1 MTENLQPNGILKGVK
16 VLDFS
21 EYIAGPLAGE
31 MLADLGA
38 DVIKVE
44 PPHGDFWRH
53 TAPIAPGESRG
64 FMGVN
69 KGKRSISLDLKNPRA
84 SEVLRRAVLASDVL
98 LANYRPG
105 VAARLGADYGTLS
118 AINPRLIYCE
128 NTAFGSKGPY
138 RERPGF
144 DLVSQAMTGIMS
156 FEGAGG
162 LPHPII
168 TTSPTDLA
176 AGMFMAYSVAA
187 ALYHRELTGKGQYIE
202 TSLFGAGLFVQYRPM
217 FAIEQFDKE
226 PREQMLADIRKARAE
241 GKRADEATAE
251 RRAKPDA
258 LRRSNPYYRIYETQ
272 DGYIALAC
280 LNNRLR
286 RAAAGV
292 LGIEDP
298 RVEGDYFKVEQL
310 GDDETVVLSELIMA
324 IFSHK
329 PTEEWVKLLDAAG
342 VPCGP
347 VKMTAELFDDPHVA
361 AENMLV
367 ELEHPVLGTV
377 KMANSP
383 LRTSGGET
391 GTRRS
396 SPSLGQHSREYLS
409 ELGFSSEEIA
419 ELEATK
425 VVRSWASP
433 AVVSA
438 EPGEAE
444 LLPGG

>member
-1 MTENLQPNGILKGVK
+1 MSDALQPDGVLKGVR

-53 TAPIAPGESRG
+53 TAPVAPAESRG

-69 KGKRSISLDLKNPRA
+69 KGKRSISLDLKKPGA
-84 SEVLRRAVLASDVL
+84 KAVLERAVRGADVL

-105 VAARLGADYGTLS
+105 VAARLGMDYETLS

-138 RERPGF
+138 SSRPGF

-162 LPHPII
+162 PPHPII

-187 ALYHRELTGKGQYIE
+187 ALYHRELTGRGQYIE
-202 TSLFGAGLFVQYRPM
+202 TSLFGAGIFVQYRPM
-217 FAIEQFDKE
+217 FAIEKFDRE
-226 PREQMLADIRKARAE
+226 PRERMLADIAEARAQ
-241 GKRADEATAE
+241 GKRADEVTAE
-251 RRAKPDA
+251 RRARPDA
-258 LRRSNPYYRIYETQ
+258 LRRSNPYYRIYETK

-286 RAAAGV
+286 RAAARV
-292 LGIEDP
+292 LEIDDP
-298 RVEGDYFKVEQL
+298 RLAGDEFNVEQL
-310 GDDETVVLSELIMA
+310 GPDDTVVLQELINA
-324 IFSHK
+324 AFSYRS
-329 PTEEWVKLLDAAG
+329 TDEWVELFDAAG
-342 VPCGP
+342 VPSGP
-347 VKMTAELFDDPHVA
+347 VKMTAELFADPHVE
-361 AENMLV
+361 AEGFLV
-367 ELEHPVLGTV
+367 ELEHPVLGPV

-383 LRTSGGET
+383 VRMSGGET

-396 SPSLGQHSREYLS
+396 SPALGQHTREFLG
-409 ELGFSSEEIA
+409 ELGFSAEEIGQ
-419 ELEATK
+419 LEADG
-425 VVRSWASP
+425 VVRSWSGGP
-433 AVVSA
+433 AK
-438 EPGEAE
+438 
-444 LLPGG
+444 

>member
-1 MTENLQPNGILKGVK
+1 MSENLQPNGVLKGVK

-53 TAPIAPGESRG
+53 TAPVAPFESRG

-69 KGKRSISLDLKNPRA
+69 KGKRSISLDLKNPG
-84 SEVLRRAVLASDVL
+84 SKEVLRRAVLSSDVL

-105 VAARLGADYGTLS
+105 VAARLGMDYATLS
-118 AINPRLIYCE
+118 ALNPRLIYCE

-138 RERPGF
+138 ADRPGF

-168 TTSPTDLA
+168 TTSPTDLS

-202 TSLFGAGLFVQYRPM
+202 TSLFGAGIFVQYRPM
-217 FAIEQFDKE
+217 FAIEKFDRAN
-226 PREQMLADIRKARAE
+226 REEMLRDIREARAQ
-241 GKRADEATAE
+241 GNRADEATAE
-251 RRAKPDA
+251 RRSRGDQ
-258 LRRSNPYYRIYETQ
+258 LRRGNPYYKIFETA

-292 LGIEDP
+292 LGVEDP
-298 RVEGDYFKVEQL
+298 RLAGDQFNVEQL
-310 GDDETVVLSELIMA
+310 GPDETLVIGELIAA
-324 IFSHK
+324 IFSSR
-329 PTEEWVKLLDAAG
+329 PTDEWVDLFDAAG
-342 VPCGP
+342 VPSGA
-347 VKMTAELFDDPHVA
+347 VKMTAELFDDPHVE
-361 AENMLV
+361 AEGFLV
-367 ELEHPVLGTV
+367 DLEHPTLGTV
-377 KMANSP
+377 KQANTP
-383 LRTSGGET
+383 VRMSGGET

-396 SPSLGQHSREYLS
+396 SPALGQHTEEFLG
-409 ELGFSSEEIA
+409 ELGFTGDEIEA
-419 ELEATK
+419 LETGG
-425 VVRSWASP
+425 VVRSWKRGA
-433 AVVSA
+433 
-438 EPGEAE
+438 
-444 LLPGG
+444 

>member
-1 MTENLQPNGILKGVK
+1 MTDSLQPNGVLKGVK

-21 EYIAGPLAGE
+21 EYIAGPIAGE
-31 MLADLGA
+31 LLADLGA

-53 TAPIAPGESRG
+53 TAPVAPFESRG

-69 KGKRSISLDLKNPRA
+69 KGKRSISLDLKNPGA
-84 SEVLRRAVLASDVL
+84 QEVLHRAVRSADVL

-105 VAARLGADYGTLS
+105 VAKRLGMDFATLS
-118 AINPRLIYCE
+118 EINPRLIYCE

-168 TTSPTDLA
+168 TSSPTDFA

-202 TSLFGAGLFVQYRPM
+202 TSLFGAGLFLQYRPM
-217 FAIEQFDKE
+217 FAIEKFDKE
-226 PREQMLADIRKARAE
+226 PREQFLKDVSDARAE
-241 GKRADEATAE
+241 GKRADEVTAE
-251 RRAKPDA
+251 RRASPDL
-258 LRRSNPYYRIYETQ
+258 LRRNNPYYKVYETS

-286 RAAAGV
+286 RAAIAV
-292 LGIEDP
+292 LDVEDP
-298 RVEGDYFKVEQL
+298 RLVGDSFDFQRL
-310 GDDETVVLSELIMA
+310 GPDETLVLGELVSA
-324 IFSHK
+324 TLSGR
-329 PTEEWVKLLDAAG
+329 TTDEWLELFDAAG

-347 VKMTAELFDDPHVA
+347 VKMTAELFEDPHVA
-361 AENMLV
+361 AEGFLV
-367 ELEHPVLGTV
+367 DLEHPTLGAV

-383 LRTSGGET
+383 LRMSAGET
-391 GTRRS
+391 GTRRP
-396 SPSLGQHSREYLS
+396 SPSLGEHTREFLG
-409 ELGFSSEEIA
+409 ELGYLADEIA
-419 ELEATK
+419 DLEAAGI
-425 VVRSWASP
+425 VRSWDAI
-433 AVVSA
+433 AR
-438 EPGEAE
+438 G
-444 LLPGG
+444 

>member
-1 MTENLQPNGILKGVK
+1 MTDSLQPNGVLKGVK

-21 EYIAGPLAGE
+21 EYIAGPIAGE
-31 MLADLGA
+31 LLADFGA

-69 KGKRSISLDLKNPRA
+69 KGKRSISLDLKNPA
-84 SEVLRRAVLASDVL
+84 SKDVLHRAVKSADVL

-105 VAARLGADYGTLS
+105 VAARLGMDYETLA

-138 RERPGF
+138 SDRPGF

-176 AGMFMAYSVAA
+176 AGMFMGYSVAA

-202 TSLFGAGLFVQYRPM
+202 TSLFGAGIFVQYRPM
-217 FAIEQFDKE
+217 FAIEKLDRKA
-226 PREQMLADIRKARAE
+226 REEMLADIRQAKSE
-241 GKRADEATAE
+241 GKRPDEITAE
-251 RRAKPDA
+251 RRARGDV
-258 LRRSNPYYRIYETQ
+258 LRRSNPYYKIYETL

-286 RAAAGV
+286 RGATKV
-292 LGIEDP
+292 LEVDDP
-298 RVEGDYFKVEQL
+298 RVEGDQFNLDQL
-310 GDDETVVLSELIMA
+310 GDDETLILTELITA
-324 IFSHK
+324 IFSGR
-329 PTEEWVKLLDAAG
+329 TTDEWVALFDAAG

-347 VKMTAELFDDPHVA
+347 VKMTAELFDDPHVK
-361 AENMLV
+361 AEGFLV
-367 ELEHPVLGTV
+367 ELEHPTLGAVT
-377 KMANSP
+377 MANSP
-383 LRTSGGET
+383 VRMSGGET
-391 GTRRS
+391 GTKRS
-396 SPSLGQHSREYLS
+396 SPALGQHTREFLS
-409 ELGFSSEEIA
+409 EIGYTEAEVV
-419 ELEATK
+419 ELEAAK
-425 VVRSWASP
+425 VVRAWDGA
-433 AVVSA
+433 
-438 EPGEAE
+438 
-444 LLPGG
+444 

>member
-1 MTENLQPNGILKGVK
+1 MNDSLQPNGVFKNVK

-38 DVIKVE
+38 DVTKVE

-53 TAPIAPGESRG
+53 TAPVAPFESRG

-69 KGKRSISLDLKNPRA
+69 KGKRSISLDLKSPGA
-84 SEVLRRAVLASDVL
+84 KEVLHRAVRSADVL

-105 VAARLGADYGTLS
+105 VAKRLGMDFATLS
-118 AINPRLIYCE
+118 EINPRLVYCE

-138 RERPGF
+138 KDRPGF

-168 TTSPTDLA
+168 TSSPTDLA

-202 TSLFGAGLFVQYRPM
+202 TSLFGAGIFVQYRPM
-217 FAIEQFDKE
+217 FAIEKFDKA
-226 PREQMLADIRKARAE
+226 PREQLLHDIREARAQ
-241 GKRADEATAE
+241 GKRADEVTAE
-251 RRAKPDA
+251 RRSRPDA
-258 LRRSNPYYRIYETQ
+258 LRKSNPYYKIYETS

-286 RAAAGV
+286 RAACRV
-292 LGIEDP
+292 LGVEDQ
-298 RVEGDYFKVEQL
+298 RLEGDAFNVDNL
-310 GDDETVVLSELIMA
+310 GPDETIVLGELIAA
-324 IFSHK
+324 IFSGR
-329 PTEEWVKLLDAAG
+329 TTDEWVELFDASG
-342 VPCGP
+342 VPSGP
-347 VKMTAELFDDPHVA
+347 VRMTAELFDDPQVE
-361 AENMLV
+361 AEGFLV
-367 ELEHPVLGTV
+367 DLEHPTLGTV

-383 LRTSGGET
+383 VRMSAGET

-396 SPSLGQHSREYLS
+396 SPSLGQHTHEFLA
-409 ELGFSSEEIA
+409 ELGFVPGEIA
-419 ELEATK
+419 ALESAG
-425 VVRSWASP
+425 VVRSWKGP
-433 AVVSA
+433 T
-438 EPGEAE
+438 GQD
-444 LLPGG
+444 